1 MDGCW
6 KIMRM
11 VVVEKAD
18 DGGGGEDALDCSPL
32 SKLDHKGLEEALPWQ
47 TISYQ
52 ASTFVHIQFIYKH
65 IDVFF
70 L

>member
-1 MDGCW
+1 MDGWW
-6 KIMRM
+6 KRMMM
-11 VVVEKAD
+11 VVD
-18 DGGGGEDALDCSPL
+18 GEDALDCSPPSML
-32 SKLDHKGLEEALPWQ
+32 AHKGLEEALPWQ